1 MATSAPEEVQTL
13 APVLSARGISKTFA
27 ATKALDG
34 VEIELKAGEIHG
46 LCGENGSG
54 KSTLVKILAGVYQG
68 DEGTIESA
76 NGANSQAS
84 KMTPAE
90 ARKLGIRVVHQDFP
104 IFDSL
109 TVAEN
114 LFLGRTFP
122 TRGPAGPIDRK
133 AVRRHAEWVLD
144 RFKVP
149 AHPGQQCQE
158 LNPAVKAMLAIARAL
173 QDCED
178 ASDGIVILDEPTAA
192 LTRTEVETLL
202 GAIRGYA
209 RDGQAILLVTHRLDE
224 ILGTC
229 DRVTVL
235 RDGRLVGVRERHQT
249 DRRDLVEMIVGR
261 ALSSEESAQPPAQLG
276 GRVDDALVLE
286 MRGVNTARLHDVNLN
301 VAAGE
306 ITGIA
311 GLVGS
316 GRTEILE
323 AVFGQR
329 PYDTGE
335 VSVSGE
341 LLAGGGPAEAMAR
354 GVGMIPEDRG
364 QDAAFALMS
373 VRENLSVSVL
383 SSFWGRGRMR
393 GRAEYAEARE
403 LIRKYDIS
411 PADPDAV
418 MSNLS
423 GGNQQKV
430 VLARWLRRKPTL
442 LLLDEPTQGVD
453 VGARAQIHG
462 VIREAAS
469 EGAGVLLVSSDI
481 EELVELSDRVV
492 VLIDG
497 RISTELRGE
506 RIDRDQLTYLVHAE
520 SSSPSASIQ
529 ESQQ

>member
-1 MATSAPEEVQTL
+1 MVTGAPEEGQTHST
-13 APVLSARGISKTFA
+13 VLCARRISKTFA
-27 ATKALDG
+27 GTKALED
-34 VEIELKAGEIHG
+34 VDLELKAGEIHG

-68 DEGTIESA
+68 DDGTIESA
-76 NGANSQAS
+76 GGANSQAS

-104 IFDSL
+104 IFGTM

-114 LFLGRTFP
+114 LFLGRSFP
-122 TRGPAGPIDRK
+122 RRAAVGPIDRK

-178 ASDGIVILDEPTAA
+178 ASDGIAILDEPTAA
-192 LTRTEVETLL
+192 LTRAEVETLL
-202 GAIRGYA
+202 AAIRGYA
-209 RDGQAILLVTHRLDE
+209 LDGQAILLVTHRLDE

-235 RDGRLVGVRERHQT
+235 RDGRLVAVRERHET
-249 DRRDLVEMIVGR
+249 DRRDLIEMIVGR
-261 ALSSEESAQPPAQLG
+261 ALSADEPAQESAPMGDGANDGPA
-276 GRVDDALVLE
+276 LE
-286 MRGVNTARLHDVNLN
+286 MRGVGTPRLHDINLS
-301 VAAGE
+301 VAKGE
-306 ITGIA
+306 VVGIA

-323 AVFGQR
+323 AVFGHR
-329 PYDTGE
+329 PYEVGE
-335 VSVSGE
+335 VAVSGA
-341 LLAGGGPAEAMAR
+341 LLAGGGPPEAMAH

-383 SSFWGRGRMR
+383 GRFWSGGRMR

-411 PADPDAV
+411 PPDPDAV

-462 VIREAAS
+462 VIRAAAKD
-469 EGAGVLLVSSDI
+469 GAGVLLVSSDI

-497 RISTELRGE
+497 RISTELHGG

-520 SSSPSASIQ
+520 SSSPSAST
-529 ESQQ
+529 